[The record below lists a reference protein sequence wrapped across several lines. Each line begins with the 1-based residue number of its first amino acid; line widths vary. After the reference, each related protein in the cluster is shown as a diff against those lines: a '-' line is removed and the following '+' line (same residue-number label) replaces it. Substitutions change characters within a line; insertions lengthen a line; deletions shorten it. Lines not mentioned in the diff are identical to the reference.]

1 MIHLS
6 PVVSYSD
13 WGYLV
18 HSQNFE
24 YTEHAKKLFEGGG
37 GGDIASPTAD
47 ILRNTSPYKQTTGN
61 VGACS
66 ITAFL

>member
-1 MIHLS
+1 MQKTF
-6 PVVSYSD
+6 
-13 WGYLV
+13 W
-18 HSQNFE
+18 
-24 YTEHAKKLFEGGG
+24 GG

-61 VGACS
+61 VGAYS